1 MFQKFCRKILNMG
14 PKKNVEG
21 NGKKATPEELQR
33 IQMVCFLLQI
43 SCWLNLNY
51 CVFYTSVGR
60 QKGSRSWV
68 KSFWFEKAQG
78 LEWENGF

>member
-1 MFQKFCRKILNMG
+1 MFQFCRKILNMG

-43 SCWLNLNY
+43 SC
-51 CVFYTSVGR
+51 
-60 QKGSRSWV
+60 
-68 KSFWFEKAQG
+68 
-78 LEWENGF
+78 